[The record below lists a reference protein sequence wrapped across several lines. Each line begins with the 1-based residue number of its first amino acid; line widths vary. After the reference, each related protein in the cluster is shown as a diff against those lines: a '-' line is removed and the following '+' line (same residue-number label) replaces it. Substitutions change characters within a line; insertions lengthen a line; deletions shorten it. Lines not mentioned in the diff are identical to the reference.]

1 VGTRAGQ
8 VLHFHDEDHASLRL
22 TQPMIHRLRDALA
35 ESGVGAAVDDD
46 WIAMQL
52 HTPTDT
58 TLLLSLVSMAIKAN
72 ATASVSPTAGRITPC
87 APAHGGASRS
97 A

>member
-8 VLHFHDEDHASLRL
+8 VLHFHDEDHVSVRL
-22 TQPMIHRLRDALA
+22 TQPVIHRLRGALA
-35 ESGVGAAVDDD
+35 ESGVCAAVDDD
-46 WIAMQL
+46 WIVMQL

-58 TLLLSLVSMAIKAN
+58 TLLLSLVSIAIKAN
-72 ATASVSPTAGRITPC
+72 AATPASSAAGQITPC
-87 APAHGGASRS
+87 APAFARS